1 MSLTQDCPPG
11 ASGLREASLYQYHC
25 LLCHRV
31 RLVYE
36 NPQKLTGWEQ
46 MANVS
51 NHSRL
56 RCPEFPVID
65 TYCDGCTVYYHQLM
79 TYGKAYATPTPEEST
94 PDGNLAG

>member
-1 MSLTQDCPPG
+1 MGSAQDCPPG
-11 ASGLREASLYQYHC
+11 ASGLGEASLYQC

-31 RLVYE
+31 RLVYGYT
-36 NPQKLTGWEQ
+36 QKPTDWEQ
-46 MANVS
+46 TANLM

-65 TYCDGCTVYYHQLM
+65 TYCDGCIVYYDQLM
-79 TYGKAYATPTPEEST
+79 TYGKSCPTPEDSI

>member
-1 MSLTQDCPPG
+1 MGFAQDCPPD
-11 ASGLREASLYQYHC
+11 ASGFGEASLYQC

-36 NPQKLTGWEQ
+36 KPQKTTDWEQ
-46 MANVS
+46 MTNVL
-51 NHSRL
+51 NHSWL
-56 RCPEFPVID
+56 RHPEFPVID

-79 TYGKAYATPTPEEST
+79 TYGKSYPTSEEST